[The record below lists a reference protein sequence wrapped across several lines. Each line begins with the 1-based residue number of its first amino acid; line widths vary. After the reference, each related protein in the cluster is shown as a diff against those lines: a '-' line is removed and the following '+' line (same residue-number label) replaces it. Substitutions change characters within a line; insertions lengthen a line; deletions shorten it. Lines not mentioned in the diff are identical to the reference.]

1 MLPVGMSLG
10 DLLHGRTN
18 RVGFD
23 QMKWLRFERMGK
35 LKRFLLQKSIYVT
48 DRIARY
54 LSPILAPV
62 ITYMAKT
69 GVGTDRCLRWGSLP
83 MLVHFYSPVPDLAD
97 LEHRKVWDR
106 KSPLVGIDFRPDA
119 QIEFLLDLGQRFG
132 SECNWPSEP
141 QADASQFYTENGTFS
156 YGCAGISHCILR
168 HFKPRH
174 VIEVGSGNSSL
185 VISKALSLNA
195 KDSAEPIEY
204 TAVDPYPRSIV
215 EKGLSGLTNII
226 KEPVERMETGFLDRL
241 CKNDV
246 LFIDSGHTVRIGGD
260 VNYLIL
266 DVLPRLAPGVI
277 IHFHDI
283 GLPYEYPKVY
293 STNPKFRVFWTEAY
307 LLQAFLCFNSQFEI
321 LLAMSYLMTEHLD
334 KFRAAFPL
342 YDPVQHRAS
351 SGSFWIRRK

>member
-1 MLPVGMSLG
+1 
-10 DLLHGRTN
+10 
-18 RVGFD
+18 
-23 QMKWLRFERMGK
+23 MKRFNFEKCDK
-35 LKRFLLQKSIYVT
+35 LKRFLLRKLILAAERT
-48 DRIARY
+48 AR
-54 LSPILAPV
+54 LFLPILAPV

-83 MLVHFYSPVPDLAD
+83 MLVHFYSPVPDLED
-97 LEHRKVWDR
+97 LEHRQVWNR

-132 SECNWPSEP
+132 SECNWPSDP
-141 QADASQFYTENGTFS
+141 QANPSQFYTENGTFS
-156 YGCAGISHCILR
+156 YGCAAVTHCILR
-168 HFKPRH
+168 HIKPRH
-174 VIEVGSGNSSL
+174 VIEIGSGNSSL
-185 VISKALSLNA
+185 VISKALYLNA

-204 TAVDPYPRSIV
+204 TTVDPYPRSII
-215 EKGLSGLTNII
+215 ENRLSGVTQII
-226 KEPVERMETGFLDRL
+226 KEPVERMETGFFDRL

-260 VNYLIL
+260 VNFLIL

-342 YDPVQHRAS
+342 YDPLRHRAS

>member
-1 MLPVGMSLG
+1 
-10 DLLHGRTN
+10 
-18 RVGFD
+18 
-23 QMKWLRFERMGK
+23 
-35 LKRFLLQKSIYVT
+35 VT
-48 DRIARY
+48 DLITRF

-62 ITYMAKT
+62 IAYMAKT
-69 GVGTDRCLRWGSLP
+69 GVGTDRCLRWGALP
-83 MLVHFYSPVPDLAD
+83 LPVHFYSPIPDLRD
-97 LEHRKVWDR
+97 LEERRIWDQQ
-106 KSPLVGIDFRPDA
+106 SALAGLDFHPEA
-119 QIEFLLDLGQRFG
+119 QIEFLSGLGKQFG
-132 SECNWPSEP
+132 AECNWPSDP
-141 QADASQFYTENGTFS
+141 QANPSQFYTENGTFS
-156 YGCAGISHCILR
+156 YGCAAISHCILR

-174 VIEVGSGNSSL
+174 VIEIGSGNSSL

-195 KDSAEPIEY
+195 EDSAEAIEY
-204 TAVDPYPRSIV
+204 SVLDPYPRSII
-215 EKGLSGLTNII
+215 ENGLSGVTQII
-226 KEPVERMETGFLDRL
+226 KEPVERMETGFFDRL

-266 DVLPRLAPGVI
+266 DVLPRLASGVI
-277 IHFHDI
+277 VHFHDI

>member
-1 MLPVGMSLG
+1 MT
-10 DLLHGRTN
+10 DL
-18 RVGFD
+18 
-23 QMKWLRFERMGK
+23 
-35 LKRFLLQKSIYVT
+35 
-48 DRIARY
+48 IARF
-54 LSPILAPV
+54 LSPIMAPV

-69 GVGTDRCLRWGSLP
+69 GAGTDRCLRWGSLP
-83 MLVHFYSPVPDLAD
+83 MLVHFYSPVPDLED
-97 LEHRKVWDR
+97 LDHRKIWDR
-106 KSPLVGIDFRPDA
+106 QSALAGLDFYPEA
-119 QIEFLLDLGQRFG
+119 QIEFLSEMGKQFG

-156 YGCAGISHCILR
+156 YGCAAITHCILR

-174 VIEVGSGNSSL
+174 VIEIGSGNSSL
-185 VISKALSLNA
+185 VISKALYLNA
-195 KDSAEPIEY
+195 KYSAEPIEY

-215 EKGLSGLTNII
+215 ENGLSGLTKII
-226 KEPVERMETGFLDRL
+226 KEPVERMETSFFDQLGKD
-241 CKNDV
+241 DV
-246 LFIDSGHTVRIGGD
+246 FFIDSGHTVRIGGD
-260 VNYLIL
+260 VNFLIL

-351 SGSFWIRRK
+351 SGSFWIRRR

>member
-1 MLPVGMSLG
+1 
-10 DLLHGRTN
+10 
-18 RVGFD
+18 
-23 QMKWLRFERMGK
+23 
-35 LKRFLLQKSIYVT
+35 
-48 DRIARY
+48 
-54 LSPILAPV
+54 
-62 ITYMAKT
+62 
-69 GVGTDRCLRWGSLP
+69 
-83 MLVHFYSPVPDLAD
+83 
-97 LEHRKVWDR
+97 
-106 KSPLVGIDFRPDA
+106 VGIDFQPDA
-119 QIEFLLDLGQRFG
+119 QIEFLLDLGQKFG

-156 YGCAGISHCILR
+156 YGCAAITHCILR

-174 VIEVGSGNSSL
+174 VIEIGSGNSSL

-195 KDSAEPIEY
+195 KDSAEVIEY

-226 KEPVERMETGFLDRL
+226 KEPVERMGIGFFDRL
-241 CKNDV
+241 GGKDV
-246 LFIDSGHTVRIGGD
+246 LFVDSSHTVRIGGD

-351 SGSFWIRRK
+351 SGSFWIRRR

>member
-1 MLPVGMSLG
+1 
-10 DLLHGRTN
+10 
-18 RVGFD
+18 
-23 QMKWLRFERMGK
+23 MKQDRNEKRDK
-35 LKRFLLQKSIYVT
+35 LKRYLIRKSLFIT
-48 DRIARY
+48 DWVARF

-83 MLVHFYSPVPDLAD
+83 MLVHFYSPVPDLED
-97 LEHRKVWDR
+97 LDHRKIWDR
-106 KSPLVGIDFRPDA
+106 KSDLAGLDFQPET
-119 QIEFLLDLGQRFG
+119 QIEFLLRLGKQFG

-156 YGCAGISHCILR
+156 YGCAAISHCILR

-185 VISKALSLNA
+185 VISKVLSLNA

-226 KEPVERMETGFLDRL
+226 KEPVERMETGFFDRL

-266 DVLPRLAPGVI
+266 DVLPRLASGVI
-277 IHFHDI
+277 VHFHDI

-321 LLAMSYLMTEHLD
+321 LLAMSYIMTEHLD